1 MVQWSEVSA
10 LLSTLSSVVHEEVSA
25 VKQCEQLLGAL
36 AVVQDLEL
44 SLHTHL
50 LHLTDQ

>member
-1 MVQWSEVSA
+1 MSA
-10 LLSTLSSVVHEEVSA
+10 LLSNLSGVVHEEVSA

-36 AVVQDLEL
+36 SVVQELEL

-50 LHLTDQ
+50 LHCNEQ